1 MPRKVSDLL
10 GSWRG
15 QLGNRNALIIWEVG
29 FFLFDV
35 VSLERAERK
44 EL

>member
-15 QLGNRNALIIWEVG
+15 QLGNRNALNIWEVG